1 LIQHALQRNEGVLAS
16 NGALVVKTGKRT
28 GRSPN
33 DRFFV
38 DTQDTKKNIEW
49 GKVNKPFS
57 RDRFDKLLAKVQDYL
72 KTKET
77 FVRDAYACADSKHR
91 FDIKVL
97 QSLLGTIFLPII
109 FF

>member
-1 LIQHALQRNEGVLAS
+1 MVYQNLAQVELIQHALQRNEGVLAS

-77 FVRDAYACADSKHR
+77 FVARRSS
-91 FDIKVL
+91 F
-97 QSLLGTIFLPII
+97 T
-109 FF
+109 